1 MNGFKISSSLLRPSS
16 ISESVAVA
24 KIQAREVWVEQRQ
37 DDDLSFV
44 WPNVDPTGIEKTD
57 VLCHPNYTLWQCF
70 QLRRGS
76 ALKISAVGCSLPL
89 LPFTTL
95 GSLKATGHM
104 TSSFKV

>member
-37 DDDLSFV
+37 DDDLSFI

-57 VLCHPNYTLWQCF
+57 VFVGNMRPNGQHF
-70 QLRRGS
+70 
-76 ALKISAVGCSLPL
+76 V
-89 LPFTTL
+89 
-95 GSLKATGHM
+95 
-104 TSSFKV
+104 SS